1 VLPNEAT
8 PMTILA
14 LNAGSS
20 TLKFALFDGKPEP
33 SLLFKDQAPGAGA
46 PALAA
51 LFSRLA
57 RENID
62 VRQLA
67 VIGHR
72 IVHGGTEFS
81 APVVVDDAIEAR
93 LNALRPLAPLHQPY
107 GLDALRLMRE
117 TAPKVPQVACF
128 DTAFHRTQPEIAQR
142 FPLPVRYFER
152 GYRRYG
158 FHGLN
163 YEHVVHSFSAQA
175 GAPLPHRLLIAHLG
189 NGASLCA
196 VKDGKSIATTM
207 GYSTLDG
214 LMMGTRPGAL
224 DPGLI
229 LAIMKDEGLSPEE
242 MEEILYRESGLLGL
256 SGLTSDMRSLLEN
269 PAPAAQDAIEA
280 YCYWAARQAASL
292 ITVMGGIDAMVFT
305 GGIGENAGP
314 VRNRI
319 IHHLGWIKA
328 FSVHIML
335 ANEELVIA
343 RHATGLIA

>member
-1 VLPNEAT
+1 
-8 PMTILA
+8 MTILV

-20 TLKFALFDGKPEP
+20 TLKFALFDRTPAP
-33 SLLFKDQAPGAGA
+33 VLRFKDQVQGAGA
-46 PALAA
+46 AALAA
-51 LFSRLA
+51 LFERLRREGVDVARLA
-57 RENID
+57 
-62 VRQLA
+62 A
-67 VIGHR
+67 IGHR

-81 APVVVDDAIEAR
+81 APVIVDDDIEGR

-107 GLDALRLMRE
+107 GLDALRVMRE

-142 FPLPVRYFER
+142 FPLPARYFEK

-163 YEHVVHSFSAQA
+163 YEHVVHNLPAQT
-175 GAPLPHRLLIAHLG
+175 GAPLPSRLLIAHLG

-196 VKDGKSIATTM
+196 VKEGKSVATTM

-214 LMMGTRPGAL
+214 LVMGTRPGAL
-224 DPGLI
+224 DPGVI
-229 LAIMKDEGLSPEE
+229 IAIMKDESLSPEE
-242 MEEILYRESGLLGL
+242 MEEILYRQSGLVGL
-256 SGLTSDMRSLLEN
+256 SGLTSDMRSLLAS
-269 PAPAAQDAIEA
+269 PDPAARNAVET

-292 ITVMGGIDAMVFT
+292 ISAMGGIDALVFT
-305 GGIGENAGP
+305 GGIGENAEA

-319 IHHLGWIKA
+319 IHHLSWINA

-343 RHATGLIA
+343 RHITGLITQGIKPN

>member
-1 VLPNEAT
+1 
-8 PMTILA
+8 MTILA

-20 TLKFALFDGKPEP
+20 TLKFALFDGGPA
-33 SLLFKDQAPGAGA
+33 LNLRFKDQVQGAGSA
-46 PALAA
+46 ALAA
-51 LFSRLA
+51 LFERLA
-57 RENID
+57 RED
-62 VRQLA
+62 VDVTRLA
-67 VIGHR
+67 GIGHR

-81 APVVVDDAIEAR
+81 APVMVDDDIEAR

-117 TAPKVPQVACF
+117 SAPGVPQVACF
-128 DTAFHRTQPEIAQR
+128 DTAFHRTQPEVAQR
-142 FPLPVRYFER
+142 FPLPARYFER

-163 YEHVVHSFSAQA
+163 YEHVVHNLPAQT
-175 GAPLPHRLLIAHLG
+175 GAPLPCRLLIAHLG

-196 VKDGKSIATTM
+196 VKDGKSVATTM

-214 LMMGTRPGAL
+214 LVMGTRPGAL

-229 LAIMKDEGLSPEE
+229 LAIMKDERLSPEE
-242 MEEILYRESGLLGL
+242 MEEILYRKSGLAGL

-269 PAPAAQDAIEA
+269 PDPAAQNAVEA

-292 ITVMGGIDAMVFT
+292 ITAMGGIDALVFT

-314 VRNRI
+314 VRSRI

-343 RHATGLIA
+343 RHVTGLIT

>member
-1 VLPNEAT
+1 V
-8 PMTILA
+8 TILA

-20 TLKFALFDGKPEP
+20 TLKFALFDAGPEP
-33 SLLFKDQAPGAGA
+33 ALRFKEQVQGAGA
-46 PALAA
+46 AALAA
-51 LFSRLA
+51 VFKRLA
-57 RENID
+57 RED
-62 VRQLA
+62 VDVTQLA
-67 VIGHR
+67 GIGHR

-81 APVVVDDAIEAR
+81 APVIVDDDIEAQ

-117 TAPKVPQVACF
+117 TAPSVPQVACF

-142 FPLPVRYFER
+142 FPLPARYFEQ

-163 YEHVVHSFSAQA
+163 YEHVVHNLPAQTR
-175 GAPLPHRLLIAHLG
+175 APLPHRLLVAHLG

-196 VKDGKSIATTM
+196 IKDGRSVATSM

-214 LMMGTRPGAL
+214 LVMGTRPGAL

-229 LAIMKDEGLSPEE
+229 LVIMKNERLSPEE
-242 MEEILYRESGLLGL
+242 MEEILYRESGLVGL
-256 SGLTSDMRSLLEN
+256 SGITSDMRSLLESPN
-269 PAPAAQDAIEA
+269 PAARNAVEA

-292 ITVMGGIDAMVFT
+292 ITAMGGIDAMVFT

-314 VRNRI
+314 VRSRI
-319 IHHLGWIKA
+319 AQHLAWIKA

-343 RHATGLIA
+343 RHTEGLIT

>member
-1 VLPNEAT
+1 
-8 PMTILA
+8 MTILA

-20 TLKFALFDGKPEP
+20 TLKFALFEAGPPP
-33 SLLFKDQAPGAGA
+33 SLRFKDQVPGAGA
-46 PALAA
+46 TALAA
-51 LFSRLA
+51 LFARLA
-57 RENID
+57 REGTD
-62 VRQLA
+62 VTQLA
-67 VIGHR
+67 GIGHR

-81 APVVVDDAIEAR
+81 APVIVDDGIEAR
-93 LNALRPLAPLHQPY
+93 LDALRPLAPLHQPY

-117 TAPKVPQVACF
+117 RAPKVPQIACF

-142 FPLPVRYFER
+142 FPLPARFFER

-163 YEHVVHSFSAQA
+163 YEHVVHSFSEQA
-175 GAPLPHRLLIAHLG
+175 GMPLPRRLLVAHLG

-196 VKDGKSIATTM
+196 IKNGQSVATTM

-214 LMMGTRPGAL
+214 LVMGTRPGAL

-229 LAIMKDEGLSPEE
+229 LAIMKDDRLSPDE
-242 MEEILYRESGLLGL
+242 MEEILYRKSGLLGL

-269 PAPAAQDAIEA
+269 PAQEAQNAIEA

-292 ITVMGGIDAMVFT
+292 IAAMGGIDAMVFT
-305 GGIGENAGP
+305 GGIGENAEP
-314 VRNRI
+314 VRRRI
-319 IHHLGWIKA
+319 IHHLGWINP

-343 RHATGLIA
+343 RHVAGLIT

>member
-1 VLPNEAT
+1 
-8 PMTILA
+8 MTILA

-20 TLKFALFDGKPEP
+20 TLKFALFDQAPKL
-33 SLLFKDQAPGAGA
+33 SLRFKDQVQGAGA
-46 PALAA
+46 AALAA
-51 LFSRLA
+51 LVDRLA
-57 RENID
+57 RESID
-62 VRQLA
+62 VTQLA
-67 VIGHR
+67 GIGHR

-81 APVVVDDAIEAR
+81 APVVVDDGIEAR

-117 TAPKVPQVACF
+117 RAPSVPQVACF

-142 FPLPVRYFER
+142 FPLPARFFER

-163 YEHVVHSFSAQA
+163 YEHVVHSFPAQT
-175 GAPLPHRLLIAHLG
+175 GMPLPGRLLIAHLG

-196 VKDGKSIATTM
+196 VKDGKSVATTM

-214 LMMGTRPGAL
+214 LVMGTRPGAI
-224 DPGLI
+224 DPGVL
-229 LAIMKDEGLSPEE
+229 LAIMKDDRLSPEE
-242 MEEILYRESGLLGL
+242 MEEILYRKSGLLGL
-256 SGLTSDMRSLLEN
+256 SGLTSDMRALLEN
-269 PAPAAQDAIEA
+269 PASEAKDAIEA

-292 ITVMGGIDAMVFT
+292 IVAMGGIDAMVFT
-305 GGIGENAGP
+305 GGIGENAKP

-319 IHHLGWIKA
+319 IHHLSWINA

-343 RHATGLIA
+343 SHVSRINCLSK

>member
-1 VLPNEAT
+1 
-8 PMTILA
+8 MTILA

-20 TLKFALFDGKPEP
+20 TLKFALFDEAPEL
-33 SLLFKDQAPGAGA
+33 SLRFKDQVHGAGGT
-46 PALAA
+46 ALAA
-51 LFSRLA
+51 LFARLA
-57 RENID
+57 REDID
-62 VRQLA
+62 VTQLA
-67 VIGHR
+67 GMGHR

-81 APVVVDDAIEAR
+81 APVIVDDRIEAR

-117 TAPKVPQVACF
+117 RAPDVPQVACF

-142 FPLPVRYFER
+142 FPLPARFFER

-163 YEHVVHSFSAQA
+163 YEHVVHSLPVQT
-175 GAPLPHRLLIAHLG
+175 GAPLPRRLLVAHLG

-196 VKDGKSIATTM
+196 VKNGQSVATTM

-214 LMMGTRPGAL
+214 LVMGTRPGAL

-229 LAIMKDEGLSPEE
+229 LAIMKDDRLTPEE
-242 MEEILYRESGLLGL
+242 MEEILYRKSGLLGL
-256 SGLTSDMRSLLEN
+256 SGLASDMRSLLEI
-269 PAPAAQDAIEA
+269 PAPAAKNAIEA

-292 ITVMGGIDAMVFT
+292 ITAMGGIDAMVFT
-305 GGIGENAGP
+305 GGIGENAEP
-314 VRNRI
+314 VRRRI
-319 IHHLGWIKA
+319 IHHLAWIKA

-335 ANEELVIA
+335 ADEELVIA
-343 RHATGLIA
+343 RHVSGLIAQ